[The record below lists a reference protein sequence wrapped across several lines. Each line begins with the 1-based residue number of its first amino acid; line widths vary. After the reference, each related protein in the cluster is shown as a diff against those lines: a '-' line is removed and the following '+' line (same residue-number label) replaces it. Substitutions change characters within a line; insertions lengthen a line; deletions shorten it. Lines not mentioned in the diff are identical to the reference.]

1 MAENRS
7 VETQG
12 LTRPKVSVVMP
23 VYNGERTIA
32 AAVDSV
38 LAQKVPLELIVVN
51 DCSSDGT
58 GEFLSQLSA
67 QDPRVRVLTNKTSKG
82 AAGSRNLA
90 AEAAFAD
97 YVAFL
102 DADDIWVEGKL
113 QKQLDL
119 LEKTGAVLCC
129 TARELMTVDGRLTG
143 RVIGVREK
151 ITYPILLRSN
161 CINCSSVVIR
171 RDVAREFPMEH
182 EDSHEDYIT
191 WLKVL
196 RKYQTAVGINEP
208 LLRYRLSASGKS
220 GSKLKSAVM
229 TYKVYRYMGFG
240 LARSCV
246 YFIRYAL
253 YGAWKYLRA

>member
-82 AAGSRNLA
+82 ERYESLQFFRRSFH
-90 AEAAFAD
+90 AF
-97 YVAFL
+97 
-102 DADDIWVEGKL
+102 
-113 QKQLDL
+113 
-119 LEKTGAVLCC
+119 
-129 TARELMTVDGRLTG
+129 
-143 RVIGVREK
+143 
-151 ITYPILLRSN
+151 
-161 CINCSSVVIR
+161 
-171 RDVAREFPMEH
+171 
-182 EDSHEDYIT
+182 
-191 WLKVL
+191 
-196 RKYQTAVGINEP
+196 
-208 LLRYRLSASGKS
+208 
-220 GSKLKSAVM
+220 
-229 TYKVYRYMGFG
+229 
-240 LARSCV
+240 
-246 YFIRYAL
+246 
-253 YGAWKYLRA
+253 